1 MSIITEIK
9 EEIQSVR
16 REPSSKDMT
25 ILALIFL
32 ILPGAYGCFQLFLK
46 SNANGYIWIGLGV
59 ALGACR
65 LIPPLF
71 RLIYH
76 SWVGFSVV
84 LGYFVSRILLTVIFF
99 LVLLPTGLI
108 MRLTG
113 KDPME
118 RQRDPEAG
126 SYWIPRT
133 QEPDTSIER
142 YEKQF

>member
-9 EEIQSVR
+9 DEIHSVR

-25 ILALIFL
+25 ILAFIFL
-32 ILPGAYGCFQLFLK
+32 ILPGAYGCLQLFVRG
-46 SNANGYIWIGLGV
+46 NASGYIWIGLGV
-59 ALGACR
+59 ALAACR

-76 SWVGFSVV
+76 FWIGFSVV

-99 LVLLPTGLI
+99 LVLMPTGLI
-108 MRLTG
+108 MRLVG

-133 QEPDTSIER
+133 QEPDTSVER
-142 YEKQF
+142 YGKQF